1 MADHRRTTQFP
12 PDEPIRLVVVE
23 SRAIV
28 GVGVRE
34 ILDQAPD
41 IEVLAYVA
49 SPGEAIPVVDE
60 AAPNV
65 VLIETALPE
74 PEATAATR
82 RLRRDSPESA
92 IVVIGGDDDESIVG
106 SVEAGAVAHVAIMA
120 EPAELVATI
129 RRAANGEDPLKDELI
144 NRPELVE
151 RFVEV
156 MRESVLA
163 DPPPSNTLTARELD
177 VLAQVAAGS
186 RNREAAEALGVSEQ
200 TIKNHLSTIFHKL
213 GVPNRTRAVTYAVRQ
228 GWLVLDTVPDWVAEH
243 AARE

>member
-1 MADHRRTTQFP
+1 MADHRRTTRFP
-12 PDEPIRLVVVE
+12 PDEPIRVVVVE

-60 AAPNV
+60 VAPDV
-65 VLIETALPE
+65 VLIETTLPE

-82 RLRRDSPESA
+82 RLRRDSPDSA
-92 IVVIGGDDDESIVG
+92 IVVLGGDDDASIVG
-106 SVEAGAVAHVAIMA
+106 SVEAGAVAHVAVMA

-129 RRAANGEDPLKDELI
+129 RRAANGEDPLKAELI

-151 RFVEV
+151 RFVEEV
-156 MRESVLA
+156 RGSMLA
-163 DPPPSNTLTARELD
+163 DPRPSDTLTARELD
-177 VLAQVAAGS
+177 VLAAIAAGS
-186 RNREAAEALGVSEQ
+186 RNRDAAEVLGISEQ

-228 GWLVLDTVPDWVAEH
+228 GWLVLDTVPDWVVEP